1 MRAARRSAHSRGFT
15 LIEVLVVLLIMGI
28 ALGLASVIAAP
39 GERDRVQLEAERLA
53 ELLTVASEQARYT
66 GETIAWIADA
76 GGYRFLRLRPEV
88 GWIEVRDVDA
98 LRARLLPSG
107 IALAGLRVE
116 NLPRPAMRLEFP
128 PYGAPLSFTI
138 ALTSGNERA
147 LVAGSP
153 LGEVSAVPVDR
164 IDVAASRR

>member
-1 MRAARRSAHSRGFT
+1 MRAARRSRAGRGFT

-28 ALGLASVIAAP
+28 MLGLASVIAAP

-66 GETIAWIADA
+66 GESVAWIADA

-88 GWIEVRDVDA
+88 GWVEIRDVDA
-98 LRARLLPSG
+98 LRPRLLPPG

-128 PYGAPLSFTI
+128 PYGAPLSFAI
-138 ALTSGNERA
+138 ALASGNERA
-147 LVAGSP
+147 LVSGTP
-153 LGEVSAVPVDR
+153 LGEVSALPPDR
-164 IDVAASRR
+164 IDAAASLH